1 MNIGEY
7 KLGLDQEKKEKELIN
22 KLREELKVFQQVV
35 VEVKKEEEKKQG

>member
-7 KLGLDQEKKEKELIN
+7 KLGLDQEKKETELVD
-22 KLREELKVFQQVV
+22 KLREELRVFQPVV